1 MFPVE
6 TPTDRLMK
14 TLNVKVSKGTPTY
27 AAESQRKRVGQELR
41 SSMNKVVGPGCR
53 LLMGLCQMS
62 KDLCFLEREMR
73 RNDLK
78 VTMGSKE
85 IIFLFL
91 TLCYL
96 RGMQAKKFVQEAAR
110 FKLGL
115 EVTSKTIEDETPK
128 AYTLGYIQGS

>member
-6 TPTDRLMK
+6 TPIDRLIK
-14 TLNVKVSKGTPTY
+14 TLNVKMSKGTPTY

-62 KDLCFLEREMR
+62 KDLHFLEREM

-91 TLCYL
+91 ILCYL

-128 AYTLGYIQGS
+128 TYILGYIQGS